1 MSIGRRIKLDF
12 YEYFCMCKLT
22 QVHTHTQTHVQKSIF
37 NWKKN
42 FNIRPKILKVKE
54 ENIGTAL

>member
-1 MSIGRRIKLDF
+1 M
-12 YEYFCMCKLT
+12 
-22 QVHTHTQTHVQKSIF
+22 QAHTSAHTYTNTHVQKSIF

-42 FNIRPKILKVKE
+42 FNIRPKILKVQE